1 MRPKEIKKLIELVE
15 QSNINELE
23 VSRWGKKVRILKSA
37 NKTGNITVVPESN
50 IASSSPPIQS
60 APAVTVSTEAT
71 APDAKVEPTVS
82 TTEPASDNIVEVKS
96 PMVGT
101 FYRAPAPDAD
111 PYVQVGDIVSPN
123 QVLCIIEAMKL
134 MNEIE
139 SEWRGRVTAIPV
151 ENAQPVEY
159 NQVLFKIEKL

>member
-1 MRPKEIKKLIELVE
+1 MRPKEIKKLIEYVE

-23 VSRWGKKVRILKSA
+23 VSRWGRKVRIIKYSKDPSVTTHA
-37 NKTGNITVVPESN
+37 EVITVP
-50 IASSSPPIQS
+50 SPPPVQPS
-60 APAVTVSTEAT
+60 PSTVPPAAPIPEP
-71 APDAKVEPTVS
+71 APPKIEPR
-82 TTEPASDNIVEVKS
+82 EPASKLMEVKS

-101 FYRAPAPDAD
+101 FYRSPAPDAD
-111 PYVQVGDIVSPN
+111 PYIQLGDIVSTN

-139 SEWRGRVTAIPV
+139 SEVRGRIVEILV

-159 NQVLFKIEKL
+159 NQVLFRIEKL

>member
-1 MRPKEIKKLIELVE
+1 MKPREIKKLIELVE
-15 QSNINELE
+15 LSNINELE
-23 VSRWGKKVRILKSA
+23 VSRWGKKVRIIKSPNRFSSVASSGTATVSSTPPIKSA
-37 NKTGNITVVPESN
+37 SDMI
-50 IASSSPPIQS
+50 SSPQS
-60 APAVTVSTEAT
+60 I
-71 APDAKVEPTVS
+71 
-82 TTEPASDNIVEVKS
+82 TEPERVVTEPEKPSLEIFEVKS

-111 PYVQVGDIVSPN
+111 PYVQVSDIVSPN

-139 SEWRGRVTAIPV
+139 AEVRGRIV
-151 ENAQPVEY
+151 EILVDNAQPVEY

>member
-1 MRPKEIKKLIELVE
+1 MMRPKEIKKLIEFVE

-23 VSRWGKKVRILKSA
+23 VSRWGRKVRILKSV
-37 NKTGNITVVPESN
+37 NKPGTAIVVPESN
-50 IASSSPPIQS
+50 MISSSPPFQ
-60 APAVTVSTEAT
+60 PAQEFTLPPETT
-71 APDAKVEPTVS
+71 TPAKVEPTLS
-82 TTEPASDNIVEVKS
+82 ITEPASDNIVEVKS

-101 FYRAPAPDAD
+101 FYRAPAPDAG
-111 PYVQVGDIVSPN
+111 PYVQVGDIISPN

-139 SEWRGRVTAIPV
+139 SEWRGRIAAILV
-151 ENAQPVEY
+151 DNAQPVEY

>member
-15 QSNINELE
+15 QSQINELE
-23 VSRWGKKVRILKSA
+23 VSRWGKKVRIRKGS
-37 NKTGNITVVPESN
+37 NSSVPTT
-50 IASSSPPIQS
+50 IAAPPPSPSLPSPTPQVQEVPS
-60 APAVTVSTEAT
+60 LPGAPSPVAPVAT
-71 APDAKVEPTVS
+71 PAPEPS
-82 TTEPASDNIVEVKS
+82 SDNIVEVRS

-101 FYRAPAPDAD
+101 FYRAPAPDAP
-111 PYVQVGDIVSPN
+111 PYVEVGDIVAPN

-139 SEWRGRVTAIPV
+139 SEWRGRIVAILV

>member
-15 QSNINELE
+15 QSSISELE
-23 VSRWGKKVRILKSA
+23 VTRFGRKVRISKNAS
-37 NKTGNITVVPESN
+37 GTVMTQP
-50 IASSSPPIQS
+50 
-60 APAVTVSTEAT
+60 
-71 APDAKVEPTVS
+71 VS
-82 TTEPASDNIVEVKS
+82 TTVASPPARESVQQVEKNTVNQQTEVKAEPEVKASENNIYELKS

-111 PYVQVGDIVSPN
+111 PYVEVGDIVSPN

-139 SEWRGRVTAIPV
+139 CDVRGKIVDILA
-151 ENAQPVEY
+151 ENGKPVEY
-159 NQVLFKIEKL
+159 GQVLFRIEKL

>member
-15 QSNINELE
+15 QSSINELE
-23 VSRWGKKVRILKSA
+23 VSRWGKKVRILKSVNRPGTPTFA
-37 NKTGNITVVPESN
+37 AETPMVSNLPPAQEIVLPPEKN
-50 IASSSPPIQS
+50 TAQKVESSST
-60 APAVTVSTEAT
+60 ATV
-71 APDAKVEPTVS
+71 
-82 TTEPASDNIVEVKS
+82 PASDNIIEVKS

-111 PYVQVGDIVSPN
+111 PYVQVGDIVSPK

-139 SEWRGRVTAIPV
+139 SEWRGRIKAILV
-151 ENAQPVEY
+151 DNAQPVEY
-159 NQVLFKIEKL
+159 NQVLFNIEKL

>member
-23 VSRWGKKVRILKSA
+23 VNRWGKKVRILKSG
-37 NKTGNITVVPESN
+37 NKPGTVTVVPESN
-50 IASSSPPIQS
+50 VASSSPPIQ
-60 APAVTVSTEAT
+60 PAQEVTLPTETT
-71 APDAKVEPTVS
+71 APVKVEPTAP
-82 TTEPASDNIVEVKS
+82 TIEPASDNIVEVKS

-139 SEWRGRVTAIPV
+139 SEWRGRIIAISV
-151 ENAQPVEY
+151 ENAQPIEY

>member
-23 VSRWGKKVRILKSA
+23 VSRWGKKVRILKSVNRPDTSSIHA
-37 NKTGNITVVPESN
+37 ETPLI
-50 IASSSPPIQS
+50 SSPSRVPLAQEITLPPEKVTPPI
-60 APAVTVSTEAT
+60 
-71 APDAKVEPTVS
+71 VEPSS
-82 TTEPASDNIVEVKS
+82 TATASDNIIEVKS

-111 PYVQVGDIVSPN
+111 PYVQVGDIVSPK

-139 SEWRGRVTAIPV
+139 SEWRGRIKAILV
-151 ENAQPVEY
+151 DNAQPVEY
-159 NQVLFKIEKL
+159 NQVLFNIEKL

>member
-37 NKTGNITVVPESN
+37 NKTGNITVVPESS

-60 APAVTVSTEAT
+60 APEVTVSTEAT

-139 SEWRGRVTAIPV
+139 SEWRGRITAISV
-151 ENAQPVEY
+151 DNAQPVEY